1 MKKILLFAMAFTLV
15 FATGCKKDKKEQEV
29 EVEEVT
35 TESKDNSETQE
46 TKGVA
51 GRDGNSVWVVM
62 ESKSGSK
69 VGGHV
74 IFEQNDDV
82 VTMVA
87 AINGLEPGTAHAIH
101 LHESS
106 DCSAEDGTSTG
117 GHWNPTGQPHGEWG
131 ANAGYHKGDIG
142 NFTASD
148 DGRGT
153 LTFSTNEWCIGCGD
167 ETKDIL
173 GKAVII
179 HQGEDDFV
187 SQPTGA
193 AGGRVSC
200 GGVIE

>member
-1 MKKILLFAMAFTLV
+1 MKKALLLVSVFALV
-15 FATGCKKDKKEQEV
+15 FATACKKDKKEQEV
-29 EVEEVT
+29 ELEEVT
-35 TESKDNSETQE
+35 TESEDNSENQDSN
-46 TKGVA
+46 GVS
-51 GRDGNSVWVVM
+51 GRDGNSIWVVM
-62 ESKSGSK
+62 ESKSGSN

-74 IFEQNDDV
+74 IFEQEGDR
-82 VTMVA
+82 VTMLA
-87 AINGLEPGTAHAIH
+87 ALNGLEPGVHAIH

-131 ANAGYHKGDIG
+131 ANKGYHKGDIG
-142 NFTASD
+142 NFTASE

-153 LTFSTNEWCIGCGD
+153 LTFSTDQWCIGCGD

-179 HQGEDDFV
+179 HQGADDFV

>member
-1 MKKILLFAMAFTLV
+1 MVCTLV
-15 FATGCKKDKKEQEV
+15 FATACKKDTKEQKV
-29 EVEEVT
+29 EVDEVI
-35 TESKDNSETQE
+35 TETKDNPETQE
-46 TKGVA
+46 TKDIA

-62 ESKSGSK
+62 ESKSGSS
-69 VGGHV
+69 VGGHI

-87 AINGLEPGTAHAIH
+87 AITGLEPGTSHAIH

-106 DCSAEDGTSTG
+106 DCSAEDGTSAG

-131 ANAGYHKGDIG
+131 ASAGYHKGDIG
-142 NFTASD
+142 NFTSSD

-187 SQPTGA
+187 TQPTGA
-193 AGGRVSC
+193 AGGRISC